1 MTTLSRTECL
11 SWAVEMIANVV
22 GTPAEEGVAA
32 ELRKEL
38 VTTYRQDP
46 ADANGFVRILF
57 AMVRGLPTTPG
68 GGS

>member
-1 MTTLSRTECL
+1 MKAPLTSAECM
-11 SWAVEMIANVV
+11 SWAVEMIAAVV
-22 GTPAEEGVAA
+22 GTPSEAGVAD

-57 AMVRGLPTTPG
+57 AMVRNGKT
-68 GGS
+68 